1 MSIMK
6 KITALAV
13 IPIIFLSIVLTI
25 ISIKITTKMGEKTTG
40 EKIVGIL
47 STMRI
52 SIDGDKFELLVKA
65 GNNQEQYYE
74 ELREY
79 LYKIRKINQ
88 LKYLYTFI
96 KKDNEKLMY
105 IVDGGEKG
113 DLDFSQ
119 YGDTDNINE
128 TLKDAGIKTL
138 NKGESG
144 YSEFEYHD
152 RWGWLISGYVP
163 IYNSRNEIVGVIG
176 GDISANDVI
185 KKLKLYK
192 YVLFLFSIIVIA
204 ISFVFILI
212 ISKKL
217 SKSVAQ
223 VSDISKQM
231 AIGDLTLHIEGDSKD
246 EIGEMKINLNL
257 FINSLKKMID
267 DIKSEANNINE
278 NSEKVSKQMGD
289 IDFISQ
295 KQMCMKDEVLTGM
308 DLIKRQMREIMDCVR
323 NQVAGTEQMSS
334 ATVQISESVI
344 NVARN
349 AEITLNI
356 SERTQ
361 KNAEEG
367 YKLIKQME
375 EQLKR
380 LEANS
385 KMIEEKLS
393 SIKKI
398 SEQTSLLSL
407 NAAIEAARAGE
418 AGKGFAVVANEIK
431 KLSKT
436 SDEFT
441 ESIFELN
448 EEIKCN
454 MTNTLK
460 ISEITIFKIE
470 EVSKNLSIS
479 NREIG
484 NVSRAVAEQAAAIG
498 EIEIGTQQLATE
510 SSEIENRTIE
520 QTETI
525 EKLNEILFKMAKLIE
540 DNIKSTGDS
549 CKLSGNLVKIAE
561 KLMIMVNRFR
571 T

>member
-1 MSIMK
+1 M
-6 KITALAV
+6 
-13 IPIIFLSIVLTI
+13 
-25 ISIKITTKMGEKTTG
+25 
-40 EKIVGIL
+40 
-47 STMRI
+47 
-52 SIDGDKFELLVKA
+52 
-65 GNNQEQYYE
+65 
-74 ELREY
+74 
-79 LYKIRKINQ
+79 
-88 LKYLYTFI
+88 
-96 KKDNEKLMY
+96 
-105 IVDGGEKG
+105 
-113 DLDFSQ
+113 
-119 YGDTDNINE
+119 
-128 TLKDAGIKTL
+128 
-138 NKGESG
+138 NKGEIG

-163 IYNSRNEIVGVIG
+163 IYNSKNKIVGVIG

-192 YVLFLFSIIVIA
+192 YTLGLFSIIVIK

-212 ISKKL
+212 SSKKI

-223 VSDISKQM
+223 VSDIAKKM
-231 AIGDLTLHIEGDSKD
+231 AIGDLTSYIEGKSKD

-257 FINSLKKMID
+257 FINSLKKMIN
-267 DIKSEANNINE
+267 DIKSETNNINK

-289 IDFISQ
+289 IDSISQ
-295 KQMCMKDEVLTGM
+295 KQMVMKDEVLTGIGV
-308 DLIKRQMREIMDCVR
+308 IKKQMREIMDCVR

-344 NVARN
+344 NVAKN

-356 SERTQ
+356 SETTQ

-367 YKLIKQME
+367 YRLIKQME

-380 LEANS
+380 LEHNS

-407 NAAIEAARAGE
+407 NASIEAARAGE

-448 EEIKCN
+448 EEIKGN
-454 MTNTLK
+454 MKNTLK
-460 ISEITIFKIE
+460 ISEITICKIE
-470 EVSKNLSIS
+470 EVSKNLNIS
-479 NREIG
+479 NREIE

-510 SSEIENRTIE
+510 SSEIENKTME

-525 EKLNEILFKMAKLIE
+525 EKLNEILFKIAKLIE

-549 CKLSGNLVKIAE
+549 CESSGNLVKIAE
-561 KLMIMVNRFR
+561 KLMIMVNRFK